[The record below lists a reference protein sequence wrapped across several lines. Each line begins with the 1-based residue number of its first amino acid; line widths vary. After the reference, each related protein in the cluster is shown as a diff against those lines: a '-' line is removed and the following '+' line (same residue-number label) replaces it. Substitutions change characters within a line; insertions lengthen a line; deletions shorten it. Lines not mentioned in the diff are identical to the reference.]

1 MNEEAK
7 KLNLKNSYF
16 NNSSG
21 LDEYTT
27 TYDFAMITKEA
38 INHPFLKELLGTKYY
53 KIKLENK
60 TLSFKHKHKLII
72 INDYFTGGKTGY
84 TKKAGRT
91 LVSIYEKNDVK
102 LIIVTFNDPNDW
114 KTHTYFAE
122 KYS

>member
-1 MNEEAK
+1 MNEEVK

-72 INDYFTGGKTGY
+72 VNDYFTGGKTGV
-84 TKKAGRT
+84 APIFCEICVVNNT
-91 LVSIYEKNDVK
+91 L
-102 LIIVTFNDPNDW
+102 L
-114 KTHTYFAE
+114 
-122 KYS
+122 